1 MEEEADGGAG
11 QADEVADDV
20 DPEESLV
27 HALTH
32 VEALERGGGW
42 RLRGWRRGEAAALS

>member
-20 DPEESLV
+20 DPEESLLYMPSPMLKPWREV
-27 HALTH
+27 GD
-32 VEALERGGGW
+32 GG
-42 RLRGWRRGEAAALS
+42 